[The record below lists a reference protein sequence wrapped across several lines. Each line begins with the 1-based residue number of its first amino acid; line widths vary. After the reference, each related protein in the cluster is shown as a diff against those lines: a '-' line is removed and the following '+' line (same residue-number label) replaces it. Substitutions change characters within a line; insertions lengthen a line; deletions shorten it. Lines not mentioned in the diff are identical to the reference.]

1 MLGERRRFPVFHEK
15 ELEEILEKL
24 DLLEKMKNR
33 EIKCSVCNT
42 IISKENFGCIY
53 LSKEG
58 DIKVACSNPEC
69 LERVN
74 MEIHNV

>member
-1 MLGERRRFPVFHEK
+1 MLSERRRFPVFLEK
-15 ELEEILEKL
+15 EFEEILEKL
-24 DLLEKMKNR
+24 DLLEKIKNQ
-33 EIKCSVCNT
+33 EIRCSICNT

-58 DIKVACSNPEC
+58 DVRVTCSNPEC

-74 MEIHNV
+74 MEIYNV